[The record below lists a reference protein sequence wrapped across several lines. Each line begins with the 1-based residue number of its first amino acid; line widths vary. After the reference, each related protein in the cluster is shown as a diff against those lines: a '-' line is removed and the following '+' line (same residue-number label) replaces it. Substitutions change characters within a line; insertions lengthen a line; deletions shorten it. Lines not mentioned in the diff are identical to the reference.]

1 MTTNNSES
9 LRAACANDFDEL
21 HKELGP
27 KLYFDARGC
36 GPTEYKPRVRVMCVC
51 GKPSVGFVWDGGF
64 FLDPADAREIAAAL
78 VEAAG
83 IVEYRTATLKAFCN
97 GYETIAATSEDEAR
111 EILRGMEMYDPED
124 LDGDG
129 WTTLDLAAPMRDED
143 GKETGETVG
152 DIVRAAGKPGHLWSV
167 EQ

>member
-1 MTTNNSES
+1 MT
-9 LRAACANDFDEL
+9 
-21 HKELGP
+21 
-27 KLYFDARGC
+27 
-36 GPTEYKPRVRVMCVC
+36 
-51 GKPSVGFVWDGGF
+51 
-64 FLDPADAREIAAAL
+64 PAYLAAAL

-83 IVEYRTATLKAFCN
+83 IVENRTATLKAFCN